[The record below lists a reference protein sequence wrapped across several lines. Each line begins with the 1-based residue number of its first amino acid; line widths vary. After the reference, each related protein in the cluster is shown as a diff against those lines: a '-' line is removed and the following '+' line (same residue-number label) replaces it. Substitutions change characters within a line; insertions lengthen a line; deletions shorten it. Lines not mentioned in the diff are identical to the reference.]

1 MRKLSLSPSDRQLL
15 PMNLRSLD
23 LNLLLV
29 FDAVYNERS
38 ISKAAIKLHLT
49 QPAVSNALARLRDRF
64 EDPLFE
70 RNSQGMSPT
79 PRAKVLVEPIR
90 RALDILE
97 RGLRSDEPFDYA
109 HSDREFVIA
118 VEDYGETVI
127 LPRFIDWL
135 AETAP
140 QVRIN
145 IRPEPS
151 SQLESELRDGTVD
164 LALDYFALSRPGY
177 ECQCLMIESLLS
189 LSKKGHPAIG
199 EHLSL
204 DTYLKLRHIALAPR
218 TRTTPMIDLAL
229 SKRGMKRTI
238 SVTVPHF
245 QSMPV
250 MVQTSD
256 MICTMPRRMANLY
269 ADHFHLNVHTVPL
282 RIPEFPVYL
291 IWHDSLAEDA
301 GHRWL
306 RNHLIEFSK
315 RI

>member
-1 MRKLSLSPSDRQLL
+1 
-15 PMNLRSLD
+15 MNLRSLD

-38 ISKAAIKLHLT
+38 ISKAAIKLHLS
-49 QPAVSNALARLRDRF
+49 QPAVSNALARLRERF

-90 RALDILE
+90 RSLDILE
-97 RGLRSDEPFDYA
+97 RGLRRDEPFDYA

-135 AETAP
+135 AKTAP

-151 SQLESELRDGTVD
+151 AQLEGELRDGTVD
-164 LALDYFALSRPGY
+164 LALDYFALPHSGY
-177 ECQCLMIESLLS
+177 ESQCLMIESLLT
-189 LSKKGHPAIG
+189 LSRKDHPAIS
-199 EHLSL
+199 EQLNL
-204 DTYLKLRHIALAPR
+204 ETYLELRHIALTPR

-229 SKRGMKRTI
+229 SKRGLKRTI

-256 MICTMPRRMANLY
+256 MICTLPRRMANLY
-269 ADHFHLNVHTVPL
+269 ADHFRLKVHTVPL

-291 IWHDSLAEDA
+291 IWHESLEEDP

-306 RNHLIEFSK
+306 RNNLIEFSQ
-315 RI
+315 RL

>member
-1 MRKLSLSPSDRQLL
+1 
-15 PMNLRSLD
+15 MNLRSLD

-38 ISKAAIKLHLT
+38 ISKAAIRLHLS
-49 QPAVSNALARLRDRF
+49 QPAVSNALARLRERF
-64 EDPLFE
+64 DDPLFE
-70 RNSQGMSPT
+70 RNSQGMLPT

-118 VEDYGETVI
+118 VEDYGETII

-135 AETAP
+135 AKVAP

-151 SQLESELRDGTVD
+151 GQLESELREGTVD
-164 LALDYFALSRPGY
+164 LALDYFALPHSGY
-177 ECQCLMIESLLS
+177 QSQCLMTESLLS
-189 LSKKGHPAIG
+189 LSRKDHPVIS
-199 EHLSL
+199 EQLNL
-204 DTYLKLRHIALAPR
+204 DTYLKLRHIALTPR

-238 SVTVPHF
+238 SLTVPHF

-269 ADHFHLNVHTVPL
+269 ADHFSLRVHAVPL

-291 IWHDSLAEDA
+291 IWHDSLDEDT

-306 RNHLIEFSK
+306 RNHLIELSQ
-315 RI
+315 RL

>member
-1 MRKLSLSPSDRQLL
+1 
-15 PMNLRSLD
+15 MNLRSLD

-38 ISKAAIKLHLT
+38 ISKAAIKLHLS
-49 QPAVSNALARLRDRF
+49 QPAVSNALARLRERF

-97 RGLRSDEPFDYA
+97 RGLRRDDPFDFA

-118 VEDYGETVI
+118 VEDYGETVV
-127 LPRFIDWL
+127 LPRFVDWL
-135 AETAP
+135 AKTAP
-140 QVRIN
+140 NVRIN

-151 SQLESELRDGTVD
+151 SQLESELREGTVD
-164 LALDYFALSRPGY
+164 LALDYFALPHSGY
-177 ECQCLMIESLLS
+177 ESQCLLIESLLT
-189 LSKKGHPAIG
+189 LSRKDHPIIG
-199 EHLSL
+199 EQLNL
-204 DTYLKLRHIALAPR
+204 DTYLQVRHIALTPR

-229 SKRGMKRTI
+229 SKRGLKRTI

-256 MICTMPRRMANLY
+256 MVCTLPRRMANLY
-269 ADHFHLNVHTVPL
+269 ADHFRLKAHAVPL

-291 IWHDSLAEDA
+291 IWHDSLNDDS

-306 RNHLIEFSK
+306 RNHLIEFSQ
-315 RI
+315 RL